1 MAGSKKT
8 DKEIMKSDKKE
19 LKGEVSPPPA
29 RKLLGKFPSIPHLDF
44 SPQVHSDDIQLDA
57 NLSKMFLG
65 VPVVVTEKLDG
76 GNCCLRDGNVYARTH
91 KKPTSHESF
100 SWIKQMYAGKKA
112 SMDPKLS
119 FFGENLYA
127 AHSIRYNR
135 LESYFY
141 LFAVREEDGNWKS
154 WKDVEQI
161 AEELELPTTPVV
173 FKGEFKEMSEIK
185 KLMDS
190 KAKERSHVDEAH
202 TPEGFVIRLARGY
215 SDEEFAEGTSIA
227 KYVRKGHCQTD
238 EKWGRTWTQNPPL
251 VSNI

>member
-1 MAGSKKT
+1 VIFVLVTSK
-8 DKEIMKSDKKE
+8 
-19 LKGEVSPPPA
+19 
-29 RKLLGKFPSIPHLDF
+29 
-44 SPQVHSDDIQLDA
+44 VHSDDIQLDA

-141 LFAVREEDGNWKS
+141 LFAVRGCCRVKCIS
-154 WKDVEQI
+154 STLI
-161 AEELELPTTPVV
+161 
-173 FKGEFKEMSEIK
+173 
-185 KLMDS
+185 
-190 KAKERSHVDEAH
+190 H
-202 TPEGFVIRLARGY
+202 TYTRICRIFV
-215 SDEEFAEGTSIA
+215 
-227 KYVRKGHCQTD
+227 CC
-238 EKWGRTWTQNPPL
+238 N
-251 VSNI
+251 VSMCILFL

>member
-127 AHSIRYNR
+127 VQTIF
-135 LESYFY
+135 L
-141 LFAVREEDGNWKS
+141 
-154 WKDVEQI
+154 VE
-161 AEELELPTTPVV
+161 
-173 FKGEFKEMSEIK
+173 
-185 KLMDS
+185 
-190 KAKERSHVDEAH
+190 
-202 TPEGFVIRLARGY
+202 
-215 SDEEFAEGTSIA
+215 
-227 KYVRKGHCQTD
+227 
-238 EKWGRTWTQNPPL
+238 
-251 VSNI
+251 